1 VKKNIARLLA
11 AQAVATSDVLMSAAT
26 TALAAPSSTS
36 SSSSSSSAPLPP
48 PTTPSSAS
56 ALSKTLPA
64 PPTVPAQK
72 KIVISSGNVNSPKKN
87 QSPVMARS
95 KEVKKKVVKSH
106 KKLTKKSKSILA
118 TNVMLAKTLNLKKLK
133 KNKNPLRAKT
143 VTETVTVPV
152 TESVRGI
159 IKNVGGDFLINDIGG
174 AEVLRSSSVTAGDVH
189 THVNSVV
196 KGKEMGG
203 GLDESQN
210 ATVEIT
216 TEPVKDV
223 CVREGKLTTP
233 IKPKKNKEIKNQVK
247 SNLLKDR
254 ETTKKMSP
262 KMSAAVLAVRR
273 FNSAAA
279 SLPPPLSFSV
289 SSVTLVSQASGAV
302 QPSTPAPASSA
313 DTAVSSTNITQK
325 AINAK
330 IGIVAISNTAK
341 QSSSVM
347 DSAGTGAVTKSASSI
362 ITATNSPPYT
372 SSRAVNTSHTPSLL
386 TSSGVLTSTENHT
399 HASAQ
404 ASTVTAVTAAPA
416 KRAKPSKSLTAA
428 AQADSLGVAGPSEGK
443 KKRKLPHI
451 ELCVGSNEVTVA
463 APAPAASGEVA
474 GLSSTAAADPS
485 CAPEGSLPCTSGPSL
500 ETPLKESAVS
510 TPTPTP
516 GESPETSVAFT
527 GGAMT
532 PLTSSTGSNRGSK
545 RNRRDSESA
554 EDTVISS
561 AEVTDDE
568 TPERGESFT
577 VPPSFNIG
585 DFTLL

>member
-1 VKKNIARLLA
+1 
-11 AQAVATSDVLMSAAT
+11 
-26 TALAAPSSTS
+26 
-36 SSSSSSSAPLPP
+36 
-48 PTTPSSAS
+48 
-56 ALSKTLPA
+56 
-64 PPTVPAQK
+64 
-72 KIVISSGNVNSPKKN
+72 
-87 QSPVMARS
+87 MARS

-118 TNVMLAKTLNLKKLK
+118 TNVMLAKTLNLKKPK
-133 KNKNPLRAKT
+133 KNKNPLRTKT

-203 GLDESQN
+203 GLDQSQN

-223 CVREGKLTTP
+223 CVGEGKLNTP
-233 IKPKKNKEIKNQVK
+233 IKQKKNKEIKNQVK

-279 SLPPPLSFSV
+279 SLPPPLPLSYSV

-302 QPSTPAPASSA
+302 QPSTPALASSA
-313 DTAVSSTNITQK
+313 DTSVSSSNISQK

-347 DSAGTGAVTKSASSI
+347 DSASTGAVTKSASSI
-362 ITATNSPPYT
+362 ITANNSPPYT
-372 SSRAVNTSHTPSLL
+372 SSQAVNTSLTPSLL
-386 TSSGVLTSTENHT
+386 TSSGVLTSTENYP

-428 AQADSLGVAGPSEGK
+428 AQADLLGVAGPSEGK

-463 APAPAASGEVA
+463 APAPAASREVV